1 MLTPV
6 RPSTTFGILS
16 TTSRTSVVN
25 LAAPMSPL
33 PIDTMVTFLV
43 CDSGAATSAAT
54 CSTEHQGFFTSN
66 NYAKKVPRLF
76 APCQLDN
83 DNILDRCHLHAAET
97 RNSCHA

>member
-33 PIDTMVTFLV
+33 PIETIVTFFV

-54 CSTEHQGFFTSN
+54 CKAQDQSLFIFT
-66 NYAKKVPRLF
+66 
-76 APCQLDN
+76 
-83 DNILDRCHLHAAET
+83 
-97 RNSCHA
+97 